1 MLRKTSI
8 QTRIVLPFVLLVVA
22 VFGLTAFASV
32 QIVSRT
38 VESQAR
44 ARIATLAKFISGS
57 GFPLSDET
65 LKSMGRLLDVGLAT
79 VSSDFELRQSN
90 LQQALAADLPLA
102 LRRAVPAGDDTG
114 VFFAEVGGREFYIA
128 YAPVR
133 RGDEWAV
140 ILLHDAA
147 DVRAAQW
154 ELAWPILAAAVIA
167 VILVNVAGWLIARS
181 ITRPLRSLA
190 ASTER
195 IAAGDLSGSISVGT
209 GDELEQLAQD
219 LNHMARSLRTSQE
232 ELVRKEKLATLGSVA
247 AGIAHEIRN
256 PLTSMKMAAE
266 MLSSGEL
273 SDSDRE
279 ALGMLLDEIER
290 LRLTTGG
297 LLDYARPAAPQTGQ
311 VDVGKAVSDV
321 VALMRRQLAH
331 HKIEA
336 SLEVPDSAVF
346 AGMDQ
351 NRLKQVILNL
361 VLNAC
366 DAMPQG
372 GSLRVHL
379 SVVGDRLELT
389 VADSGRGI
397 PEGELVRVFEPF
409 YSTRAAGCGLGL
421 AISKRFIEEAGGSIA
436 VQSSQEGTTF
446 TIALPARKKA

>member
-22 VFGLTAFASV
+22 VFGLTAFAAV
-32 QIVSRT
+32 QIAART

-44 ARIATLAKFISGS
+44 ARIATLAKFISGA

-90 LQQALAADLPLA
+90 LQQNLAADLPRA
-102 LRRAVPAGDDTG
+102 LRSSIAAGEDTG

-133 RGDEWAV
+133 RGGEWAV
-140 ILLHDAA
+140 VLLHDAA
-147 DVRAAQW
+147 DVRAAQR

-167 VILVNVAGWLIARS
+167 VILVNLAGWLIARS

-195 IAAGDLSGSISVGT
+195 IAAGDLSSSISVGT
-209 GDELEQLAQD
+209 GDELDQLAQD
-219 LNHMARSLRTSQE
+219 LNRMVESLRTSRE
-232 ELVRKEKLATLGSVA
+232 ELVKKEKLATLGSVA

-266 MLSSGEL
+266 MLASGRAG
-273 SDSDRE
+273 DSDRE
-279 ALGMLLDEIER
+279 ALDMLLEEIER

-297 LLDYARPAAPQTGQ
+297 LLDYARPAAPQAGQ
-311 VDVGKAVSDV
+311 VDAGKAVSDV
-321 VALMRRQLAH
+321 VALMHRQLAH
-331 HKIEA
+331 HKIETA
-336 SLEVPDSAVF
+336 LEMPDSPLF

-372 GSLRVHL
+372 GSLKMHL
-379 SVVGDRLELT
+379 GLRDDCIELM
-389 VADSGRGI
+389 VADTGQGI
-397 PEGELVRVFEPF
+397 PEDELDSVFEPF

-421 AISKRFIEEAGGSIA
+421 AISRRFIEETGGSIS
-436 VQSSQEGTTF
+436 VKTGPEGTTF
-446 TIALPARKKA
+446 TIILPVVAA

>member
-1 MLRKTSI
+1 MPGKTSI

-22 VFGLTAFASV
+22 VFGLTAFAAV
-32 QIVSRT
+32 QIAARN

-57 GFPLSDET
+57 GFPLSDDT

-90 LQQALAADLPLA
+90 LQQNLAADLPRA
-102 LRRAVPAGDDTG
+102 LRSSLTADKQTG
-114 VFFAEVGGREFYIA
+114 VLFTEIAGREFYVA

-133 RGDEWAV
+133 RDDESAV
-140 ILLHDAA
+140 VLLHDAA

-154 ELAWPILAAAVIA
+154 ALAWPILAAAAIA
-167 VILVNVAGWLIARS
+167 VILVNLAGWLIARS

-195 IAAGDLSGSISVGT
+195 IAAGDLASSVSVGT
-209 GDELEQLAQD
+209 GDELEQLAGD
-219 LNHMARSLRTSQE
+219 LNRMALSLRTSQE
-232 ELVRKEKLATLGSVA
+232 ELVKKEKLATLGAVA

-279 ALGMLLDEIER
+279 ALQMLLDEIER

-297 LLDYARPAAPQTGQ
+297 LLDYARPAAPQAGQ
-311 VDVGKAVSDV
+311 ADVASAVMDV

-331 HKIEA
+331 HKIET
-336 SLEVPDSAVF
+336 SLEMPDSPAL
-346 AGMDQ
+346 AGMDP

-361 VLNAC
+361 LLNAC

-372 GSLRVHL
+372 GSLAVRL
-379 SVVGDRLELT
+379 SSREDILELT
-389 VADSGRGI
+389 VSDSGRGI
-397 PEGELVRVFEPF
+397 PEGELDRVFEPF

-421 AISKRFIEEAGGSIA
+421 AISRRFIEEAGGSIS
-436 VQSSQEGTTF
+436 VKTGPDGSTF
-446 TIALPARKKA
+446 TIILPVVAV

>member
-1 MLRKTSI
+1 MLKKTSI
-8 QTRIVLPFVLLVVA
+8 QTRIVLPFVLLVVGA
-22 VFGLTAFASV
+22 FGLTAFAAV
-32 QIVSRT
+32 QIAARN
-38 VESQAR
+38 VESQER
-44 ARIATLAKFISGS
+44 ERIATLAKFISGS
-57 GFPLSDET
+57 GFPLSQET

-79 VSSDFELRQSN
+79 VSSDFEVRQSN
-90 LQQALAADLPLA
+90 LQRTLAADLPRA
-102 LRRAVPAGDDTG
+102 LRNAFNASNDTG
-114 VFFAEVGGREFYIA
+114 VLFAEVGGRDFYIA

-133 RGDEWAV
+133 RGSEWAV
-140 ILLHDAA
+140 VLLRDAA

-195 IAAGDLSGSISVGT
+195 IAAGDLSSDISVGT

-219 LNHMARSLRTSQE
+219 LNRMARSLRTSQE

-297 LLDYARPAAPQTGQ
+297 LLDYARPAAPETGKA
-311 VDVGKAVSDV
+311 DVGKAISAV
-321 VALMRRQLAH
+321 VTLMRRQLSH
-331 HKIEA
+331 HKIETA
-336 SLEVPDSAVF
+336 LEVPDSPVF

-361 VLNAC
+361 ILNAC

-372 GSLRVHL
+372 GSLSIRL
-379 SVVGDRLELT
+379 SPHNDRIELAVT
-389 VADSGRGI
+389 DSGQGI
-397 PEGELVRVFEPF
+397 PEGELDRVFEPF

-446 TIALPARKKA
+446 TVTLPVQKQT